1 MKNTITKDEYR
12 EYEEARKLY
21 KKLSPNDRKIFEN
34 YLDLMSAVFTKLLD
48 AVAKAQ

>member
-12 EYEEARKLY
+12 EYEEARKIY
-21 KKLSPNDRKIFEN
+21 EKLSPNDRKIFESYVN
-34 YLDLMSAVFTKLLD
+34 AISAVFTKLLD